1 MTRVRPFV
9 LYEVEIEKLSLTLK
23 DGREFIFPEAL
34 ANGRA
39 NYVLFE
45 NLVRNLSLL
54 YKTTG
59 SDHQDEL
66 KRKYEQKAYFDPA
79 NDPEGKENLFRC
91 SSSNTFG
98 ANRYG
103 KQIKAMLGSG
113 DYDAAYQLVCQQG
126 YTKNDFYVFTNTA
139 GYVIDHPFRFFIVPT
154 REVLRHLD
162 PTDPRMISRD
172 SLLNLLVHTET
183 L

>member
-1 MTRVRPFV
+1 MRVEPFV
-9 LYEVEIEKLSLTLK
+9 MYEIEIEKLSLVLK

-39 NYVLFE
+39 NYIIFE
-45 NLVRNLSLL
+45 NLVRNLALL

-59 SDHQDEL
+59 SDHQDDL
-66 KRKYEQKAYFDPA
+66 KRQYEQKAYLDPVS
-79 NDPEGKENLFRC
+79 DPEGKEDIFRC

-103 KQIKAMLGSG
+103 KQIKAMLDDG
-113 DYDAAYQLVCQQG
+113 DYDSAYELVCLEG
-126 YTKNDFYVFTNTA
+126 YTKNDFYVFTNTS
-139 GYVIDHPFRFFIVPT
+139 GYVVDHPFRFFIVPT
-154 REVLRHLD
+154 VEVLRHLD
-162 PTDPRMISRD
+162 AKDPRMISRSALL
-172 SLLNLLVHTET
+172 SLLTDTRT

>member
-1 MTRVRPFV
+1 MTRVRPFI
-9 LYEVEIEKLSLTLK
+9 LYEIEIEKLSLTLK

-34 ANGRA
+34 SNGRA

-59 SDHQDEL
+59 SDHQDDL
-66 KRKYEQKAYFDPA
+66 KRQYEQKAYVDPMS
-79 NDPEGKENLFRC
+79 DPEGKEDLFRC

-103 KQIKAMLGSG
+103 KQIKAMLDEG
-113 DYDAAYQLVCQQG
+113 DYDSAYQLVCKEG

-139 GYVIDHPFRFFIVPT
+139 GYVVDYPFRFFILPT

-162 PTDPRMISRD
+162 KADPRMISRSALL
-172 SLLNLLVHTET
+172 SLLVDSQLL
-183 L
+183 

>member
-1 MTRVRPFV
+1 MPRVKPFIM
-9 LYEVEIEKLSLTLK
+9 YEVEIEKLSLTLK

-34 ANGRA
+34 SNGRA

-45 NLVRNLSLL
+45 SLVRNLSIL
-54 YKTTG
+54 YKTAQ
-59 SDHQDEL
+59 SDHVDERM
-66 KRKYEQKAYFDPA
+66 RKYEQKAYFDPVA
-79 NDPEGKENLFRC
+79 DPEGKEDLFRC

-103 KQIKAMLGSG
+103 KEIKAMLDAGN
-113 DYDAAYQLVCQQG
+113 YDDAYKLVCKHG
-126 YTKNDFYVFTNTA
+126 YTKNDFYLFTNTA
-139 GYVIDHPFRFFIVPT
+139 GYVVDYPFRFFILPT

-162 PTDPRMISRD
+162 QDDPRMISRT
-172 SLLNLLVHTET
+172 SLLNLLVDTQS